1 MKVFWISIILLAVML
16 SGIAW
21 NYSYINNVAN
31 EMISML
37 DALPD
42 AEDEASP
49 TAAREIVDFWET
61 RADYVALSVSY
72 TVTDRVSEQAVT
84 LAACAACGDR
94 YGYRTAVRHFCDFDD
109 AEHRG
114 KRYHYCAFCK
124 HSYL

>member
-1 MKVFWISIILLAVML
+1 MKVFWISIILLTVML

-49 TAAREIVDFWET
+49 TAAREIVDFWEA

-72 TVTDRVSEQAVT
+72 NVTDRVSEQAVT

-94 YGYRTAVRHFCDFDD
+94 YGYRTALALLRD
-109 AEHRG
+109 AVGDMRRLEQ
-114 KRYHYCAFCK
+114 F
-124 HSYL
+124 SIENLL